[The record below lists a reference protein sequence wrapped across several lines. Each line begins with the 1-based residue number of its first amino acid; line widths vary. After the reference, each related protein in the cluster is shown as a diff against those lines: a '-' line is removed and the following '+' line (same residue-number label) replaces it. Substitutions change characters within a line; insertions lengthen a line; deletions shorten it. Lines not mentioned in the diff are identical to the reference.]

1 MKTISLFRIA
11 SLPLI
16 ALAFSACQKNVQ
28 ELTAEP
34 EFVSTSHSSEILNE
48 CPECVTN
55 FISTSST
62 AATNVVYT
70 PSGNSFTY
78 VGATVTTVANTSETY
93 NVGNVIVTVSHDANN
108 IYYTLKRDNETGGF
122 ESFRFLSPAVDP
134 VPTTGEGR
142 QELGAV
148 AKTIQIVKSRASLS
162 ACSSTT
168 FSFNVRGGGNATVG
182 GDVTSGI
189 LTYVLRD
196 LCPTPTCTTRTE
208 TAFGGETTGAGNA
221 WWFAFDAGEDATQD
235 IIAGQNEVI
244 GTVSYNGTH
253 LTISLNSGWTLQNVN
268 EPVKIQGYNDLPSDR
283 PAAGQFTTYK
293 GGSLVVPVSSYNF
306 YVIHLDVETCE

>member
-1 MKTISLFRIA
+1 MKTINLFRIA

-34 EFVSTSHSSEILNE
+34 EFISTSHLSENSTE
-48 CPECVTN
+48 CPSCVTDFN
-55 FISTSST
+55 STTST
-62 AATNVVYT
+62 VSTNAVYT
-70 PSGNSFTY
+70 PSGNSFNYLGT
-78 VGATVTTVANTSETY
+78 TVTTVANTSQIYT
-93 NVGNVIVTVSHDANN
+93 VGNVIVTVSHDANN

-142 QELGAV
+142 QELGSV
-148 AKTIQIVKSRASLS
+148 YKTIQIVKSRASLA
-162 ACSSTT
+162 ACNSTT
-168 FSFNVRGGGNATVG
+168 FSFNVRGGGNSTVG
-182 GDVTSGI
+182 GDVTSGT

-196 LCPTPTCTTRTE
+196 LCSTSSCTTRTE
-208 TAFGGETTGAGNA
+208 TAFGGETTGGGNA
-221 WWFAFDAGEDATQD
+221 WWFAFDAGDATQD

-244 GTVSYNGTH
+244 GTVHYNGSE
-253 LTISLNSGWTLQNVN
+253 LTITLNSGWSLQNVS
-268 EPVKIQGYNDLPSDR
+268 EPVKIQGYYELPSVR

-293 GGSLVVPVSSYNF
+293 GSSLVVPVDGFDY
-306 YVIHLDVETCE
+306 YVIHLDVEICE